1 VESRLQDQGFQIM
14 TKRLDALVK
23 RITPFLAAGMLL
35 QASGCD
41 LTGTTSGLVTSIANA
56 LITNFVFGVFG
67 LTP

>member
-1 VESRLQDQGFQIM
+1 M
-14 TKRLDALVK
+14 TKRMDALFK

-35 QASGCD
+35 QAAGCD
-41 LTGTTSGLVTSIANA
+41 PAGTTSGLVTSVANA